1 VSLYIDPLAIVESDV
16 LIDHGVKVWA
26 HAHIRS
32 HAKIGE
38 NSIIGSSVYV
48 GPGVTIGDNCKIQ
61 NAAQLFEPCTLESGV
76 FVGPGAVLTNDLNP
90 RAVNPDFSLKSPI
103 DWNATGVVVRH
114 GASIGAGA
122 ICVAPIEIGTWAM
135 IAAGA
140 VVVKNV
146 ADFSMVAGV
155 PAKQIGWVS
164 KSGFRLIEC
173 DGYFQCPVSG
183 SRYVLEDD
191 VMRIEE

>member
-1 VSLYIDPLAIVESDV
+1 MAIVESDV
-16 LIDHGVKVWA
+16 SIGHGVKIWA
-26 HAHIRS
+26 HAHIMS
-32 HAKIGE
+32 HVNIGE
-38 NSIIGSSVYV
+38 NSIIGNSAYV

-76 FVGPGAVLTNDLNP
+76 FVGPGAILTNDLNP
-90 RAVNPDFSLKSPI
+90 RAVNLDFSIKSSNE
-103 DWNATGVVVRH
+103 WKATGVIVRR

-122 ICVAPIEIGTWAM
+122 VCVAPVKIGTWAM

-140 VVVKNV
+140 VVVNNV
-146 ADFSMVAGV
+146 ADFSIVAGV

-173 DGYFQCPVSG
+173 DGFFQCSITG
-183 SRYVLEDD
+183 SRYILEDE
-191 VMRIEE
+191 VMRIDE